1 MKHVMFVY
9 MLLWKLIVIHV
20 VLEKMAS
27 CLMSSFKLAYI
38 KGYFNNS

>member
-20 VLEKMAS
+20 VLEKMAR
-27 CLMSSFKLAYI
+27 CLMSSFKLHPYI
-38 KGYFNNS
+38 YKRIF